1 MYYINYIYKELIEWI
16 GRCNTLVQALPLNV
30 DRNFRLQQLNVRRPA
45 KPSNPDP
52 WGLDLSPIVEPP
64 PHAVTASPKDPLE
77 VWNNIFIFLSVLP
90 YECLSQ
96 EKIDINALIP
106 EKLDQ
111 AELKKAREMYKD
123 QDDFYFV

>member
-1 MYYINYIYKELIEWI
+1 MF
-16 GRCNTLVQALPLNV
+16 LVNQA
-30 DRNFRLQQLNVRRPA
+30 
-45 KPSNPDP
+45 NPDP
-52 WGLDLSPIVEPP
+52 LGLNLSPIVEPP
-64 PHAVTASPKDPLE
+64 PLVVTASPKDPLE
-77 VWNNIFIFLSVLP
+77 VWNNIFISVLP

-111 AELKKAREMYKD
+111 AVLKKAREMYKD